1 LWMLGQDPRV
11 LDLDVAVRFVEY
23 EVVPDPPPV
32 DVVEGLEVPAGVAQ
46 LLEVLAA
53 FRTGE
58 HAFGYAVYFHK
69 VDGMKSTGEVGEYGD
84 LVIAKEARN
93 GDWG

>member
-1 LWMLGQDPRV
+1 MLGQDPGV
-11 LDLDVAVRFVEY
+11 LGLGVAVRIVEY

-46 LLEVLAA
+46 LLEVLAT

-58 HAFGYAVYFHK
+58 HAFSNAIFFHK
-69 VDGMKSTGEVGEYGD
+69 VELT
-84 LVIAKEARN
+84 
-93 GDWG
+93 